1 MLLFT
6 LRLSEPLFSLPSSMS
21 FHPEVLER
29 VRLGGIGGV
38 SIVFQGRCTF
48 VWWTEVNVRYLP
60 QLLSIFWFCFDF

>member
-21 FHPEVLER
+21 FHLEVLER

-48 VWWTEVNVRYLP
+48 VWWAEVNVRYLP